1 MSIGEKDNL
10 SVQSDWRDFASGLA
24 ATGTEVRGAFEAGL
38 PRGPQLSPRQPCK
51 VCPIPVPPVS
61 PRAFTVGS
69 TAGCAD
75 SQS

>member
-38 PRGPQLSPRQPCK
+38 PRGPQLSK
-51 VCPIPVPPVS
+51 
-61 PRAFTVGS
+61 A
-69 TAGCAD
+69 AL
-75 SQS
+75 